1 MFDPNAEP
9 IIYEIWIKRPEIEIW
24 GTRRQD
30 FQTEQVSRFPFC
42 SRFNSSVGRW
52 IIVSN
57 DVEITNDQAIEFA
70 RAVAARKVKTFHID
84 LASVQP

>member
-9 IIYEIWIKRPEIEIW
+9 IIYEIWIKRPEYQVW

-30 FQTEQVSRFPFC
+30 FQTEQIARFPFC

-57 DVEITNDQAIEFA
+57 DESLTNEHAIEFA
-70 RAVAARKVKTFHID
+70 RAVAAGKVKTFHID
-84 LASVQP
+84 LSSVQS